1 MKKIKTIPFT
11 AIFFVLIVSSLECA
25 GRVFSSLGNDSK
37 VHTYFKVRTF
47 FFINFKSVLPLWT
60 ILIRNLLLHRILSAV
75 NFQLHF
81 Q

>member
-1 MKKIKTIPFT
+1 MMEEK
-11 AIFFVLIVSSLECA
+11 
-25 GRVFSSLGNDSK
+25 LGERFMIQG
-37 VHTYFKVRTF
+37 TYFKVRTF
-47 FFINFKSVLPLWT
+47 FFINFKSVLPFWT